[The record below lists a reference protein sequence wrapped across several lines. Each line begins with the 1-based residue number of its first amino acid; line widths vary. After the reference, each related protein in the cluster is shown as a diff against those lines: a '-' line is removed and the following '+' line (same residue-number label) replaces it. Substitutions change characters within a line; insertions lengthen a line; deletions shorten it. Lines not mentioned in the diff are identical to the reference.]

1 MSAVLWS
8 VDAHDWKQPDHVD
21 SAATQAIVAAAT
33 NVSTQSHPIVLLH
46 SAKASHE
53 RSSKVTAFRGNT
65 LAALP
70 QIIDWYT
77 AHGFQFVDLSGRSI
91 GV

>member
-1 MSAVLWS
+1 MVGLGLGVAVLNL
-8 VDAHDWKQPDHVD
+8 DAW
-21 SAATQAIVAAAT
+21 AARVAAAT
-33 NVSTQSHPIVLLH
+33 NVGSRSHTIVLLH

-53 RSSKVTAFRGNT
+53 RGSKVSAYRGNT

-70 QIIDWYT
+70 LIIDWYA
-77 AHGFQFVDLSGRSI
+77 AHGFQFVELSGRSI